1 MKNFI
6 SKNNTS
12 VAIQGIKASF
22 HEEAARLFFGGNG
35 ESGNYFGDGGNIEV
49 VPSRTFSNL
58 FSAVKESRADY
69 GICAFE
75 NSLAGSILPNYAL
88 LRNTDL
94 EIFGEVYL
102 CIEMQLMAL
111 PGQRIEDIQ
120 EIHSHPMALLQ
131 CRGYLDGLGD
141 VQLVESTDT
150 ASSAME
156 IREGNIHNRAAI
168 AGRRAAEEYGL
179 EIIASDIHDNKRNF
193 TRFLTIGRKG
203 QHPVAENI
211 DKASISFRASHAP
224 GSLAKILTIIGDHGI
239 NMNKI
244 QSLPV
249 IGEEWRYYFYVDLR
263 FEDYDNYRKMLET
276 IGPLTDDL
284 MVLGE
289 YAQASRPV

>member
-22 HEEAARLFFGGNG
+22 HEEAARLFFG
-35 ESGNYFGDGGNIEV
+35 DEV
-49 VPSRTFSNL
+49 GILPSMTFSNL
-58 FSAVKESRADY
+58 FSAVRESCADF

-88 LRNTDL
+88 LRNNDL

-102 CIEMQLMAL
+102 CIEMHLMAL
-111 PGQRIEDIQ
+111 PGQSIDDIT

-131 CRGYLDGLGD
+131 CRGYLDGLDD
-141 VQLVESTDT
+141 VVLVESTDT

-156 IREGNIHNRAAI
+156 IGEKTISKRAAI
-168 AGRRAAEEYGL
+168 AGKQAATEYGL
-179 EIIASDIHDNKRNF
+179 EVIASDIHDNKRNF

-203 QHPVAENI
+203 QHPVSQNI
-211 DKASISFRASHAP
+211 DKASISFRTSHAP

-249 IGEEWRYYFYVDLR
+249 IGEEWKYYFYVDLR
-263 FEDYDNYRKMLET
+263 FEDHGNYRQMLEEIT
-276 IGPLTDDL
+276 PLTGEL
-284 MVLGE
+284 RVLGE
-289 YAQASRPV
+289 YSQGVRPV

>member
-1 MKNFI
+1 MKKFI
-6 SKNNTS
+6 SKSNTS

-22 HEEAARLFFGGNG
+22 HEEAARLFFG
-35 ESGNYFGDGGNIEV
+35 EDVEII
-49 VPSRTFSNL
+49 PSTTFSGL
-58 FSAVKESRADY
+58 FNAVRETRADF

-94 EIFGEVYL
+94 EVFGEVYL

-111 PGQRIEDIQ
+111 PGQRIDDIR

-131 CRGYLDGLGD
+131 CRGYLDGLD
-141 VQLVESTDT
+141 DIVLVESTDT

-156 IREGNIHNRAAI
+156 IRENEIRGRAAI

-179 EIIASDIHDNKRNF
+179 ETLAADIHDNKRNF

-203 QHPVAENI
+203 AHPVAGDI
-211 DKASISFRASHAP
+211 DKASISFRTSHAP
-224 GSLAKILTIIGDHGI
+224 GSLARILTIIGDLGI

-249 IGEEWRYYFYVDLR
+249 IGEEWRYHFYIDLR
-263 FEDYDNYRKMLET
+263 FEDYDRYRRMLEQ
-276 IGPLTDDL
+276 IGPLTEEL
-284 MVLGE
+284 RILGE
-289 YAQASRPV
+289 YSQGIRPV